1 MAVFQENFSVEKRV
15 LAELRKY
22 IAVAT
27 TQSIQAAAMQ
37 GHLAGGFLRNF
48 DGHLD
53 QMTPELMRAISSEL
67 VREIPTKRSAYAPG
81 NFEFVLPPPGFDVP
95 CRRNG
100 AQSPGYPFLPS
111 DQGTRLVDYSEQPPI
126 YRSDAS
132 QVDANSLTGNALLH
146 LFQSRSMWSTETPRC
161 DKERRTDETDS
172 SWSLVTHGSSGESG
186 NERVSPSFP
195 GAIDCVKPQ
204 PNAVPSQKSGTK
216 SSRKAPSQSARN
228 SEDNEEQALASGVKV
243 FIGNVMP
250 TTTEEE
256 LYEIFRS
263 FGECSGLVLLRD
275 RRQRPRGAGFVT
287 FKRKEDA
294 DKAMDALDRK
304 FCVKG
309 AVKPLE
315 VRPPE
320 NSEQKRERIRLLAQM
335 RSQMNR
341 DLNVEA
347 DTRDSS
353 AQPSPQETGK
363 SVSPR
368 PVSGEL
374 GRRRRRRGHCKTHAR
389 AEKSCETQLCPSV
402 ESVCSAF
409 RRENG
414 ALDTKSLSALYS
426 PFQRAL
432 REGQPDE
439 REESQVLFA
448 SRQERP
454 GSTGDRRCSSSTR
467 CSDCVMAGLHSSAVC
482 QKQVNSFSR
491 LIACYGNVA
500 ETRPA
505 PLVGVP
511 SRAAS
516 PPLHEDLGEHELW
529 TDRVAAAEVQA
540 AFLRSLVSCAERG
553 IALPFGEDPAR
564 CRAHSGVRTCHTENN
579 PDFFL
584 ESHRG
589 MHLTEPRNGAHGER
603 PGCVPRL
610 PEHTPAQFGGF
621 PSLLQNGVIAEAV
634 LDMLN
639 LLAKEESARNAYPN
653 L

>member
-22 IAVAT
+22 IAIAT

-37 GHLAGGFLRNF
+37 GQLAGGFLRNF
-48 DGHLD
+48 DGNLD
-53 QMTPELMRAISSEL
+53 QMTPEFMRAISSEL
-67 VREIPTKRSAYAPG
+67 LREIPTKRSTYAPG

-95 CRRNG
+95 SRRNG
-100 AQSPGYPFLPS
+100 SQSPEYPFLPS
-111 DQGTRLVDYSEQPPI
+111 DQGTPIVDYSEQPPSD
-126 YRSDAS
+126 RSDAS
-132 QVDANSLTGNALLH
+132 QVDANSLTTNALLH
-146 LFQSRSMWSTETPRC
+146 LFQSHSMWSTETPRC
-161 DKERRTDETDS
+161 DKGRRTDETDS

-186 NERVSPSFP
+186 SERVSPSFA
-195 GAIDCVKPQ
+195 GAIDSVKPQ
-204 PNAVPSQKSGTK
+204 PNAVPAQNSGTK
-216 SSRKAPSQSARN
+216 SSRKAPSHAARN

-320 NSEQKRERIRLLAQM
+320 NSEQKRQRIRLLAQM

-341 DLNVEA
+341 DRNVEA
-347 DTRDSS
+347 DARDSS
-353 AQPSPQETGK
+353 AQPSPQETSK

-368 PVSGEL
+368 PGSGES
-374 GRRRRRRGHCKTHAR
+374 RRRRRRGHCKTHAR
-389 AEKSCETQLCPSV
+389 AEKSCESQLCRSV

-409 RRENG
+409 GREKG
-414 ALDTKSLSALYS
+414 ALETKSLSALYS
-426 PFQRAL
+426 PFQRAI
-432 REGQPDE
+432 REGLPDE
-439 REESQVLFA
+439 REDSQVLFA
-448 SRQERP
+448 SRQEGP

-482 QKQVNSFSR
+482 QKQVNSLSR
-491 LIACYGNVA
+491 LIGCHGHVA
-500 ETRPA
+500 DTRPSPA
-505 PLVGVP
+505 VGVP
-511 SRAAS
+511 SRGANL
-516 PPLHEDLGEHELW
+516 PLHGDLGEHDLW

-540 AFLRSLVSCAERG
+540 AFLRSLAGCAERG

-564 CRAHSGVRTCHTENN
+564 CRAYSGVRMCHTENS

-584 ESHRG
+584 ESQRG
-589 MHLTEPRNGAHGER
+589 AHLPEPRNGAYGER

-610 PEHTPAQFGGF
+610 PEHTPTQFGGV
-621 PSLLQNGVIAEAV
+621 PSLLQNGVTAEAV

-639 LLAKEESARNAYPN
+639 LLTKDSARNAYSN